1 VLFKQ
6 VNSEKDIKISII
18 IVHYKVP
25 ECLHE
30 AIHSIYQAE
39 LSGNTEIIV
48 VDNASGD
55 NSSQITKKEFPDV
68 IWIQLKQNIG
78 FGKACNIGARHAK
91 GCYILLLNPDT
102 VISKTS
108 LSIAY
113 TLLESRSDIGLMGP
127 KILNPDGTL
136 QASCRRSFPT
146 PAVAIFYFTGLSK
159 LFPKSKLLSRY
170 HMTFM
175 DQDQAGELEAISGS
189 FMFLR
194 RNLFNEIGGFDEI
207 FFMYGE
213 DLDLCWRIREKG
225 YKVWYEPATQIIHRK
240 GRSSAKNAIR
250 SRIAFYEAMVLFLKK
265 YRFSGIFPT
274 WFIFLGILLQASLN
288 IGTILFKYSAAA
300 LMDLIFINSVVYMNI
315 LFRFKAENPYTQR
328 TIIPLIGAHF
338 LLSIIF
344 ITIYAYNGVYSKKR
358 YTVSNTFFSS
368 LFASLT
374 FLSCIYFVKSMAFS
388 RIAFAFSTVSI
399 TLVLIGWREIVPRV
413 ISRFKKI
420 LIPPERIIIAGAGVV
435 SYKIIKNIENE
446 KSGTITGIIW
456 TDQTPPPPEYEGYP
470 VLGKINDMAQIL
482 QRYKTDMLLIATIQ
496 PWYSYV
502 IELLAS
508 KKVKNLTVK
517 WVQQD
522 IFKRSDENLPEK
534 IPLLDFSI

>member
-1 VLFKQ
+1 M
-6 VNSEKDIKISII
+6 NSEKDIKISII

-25 ECLHE
+25 ECLRE

-39 LSGNTEIIV
+39 LSGSAEIIV

-55 NSSQITKKEFPDV
+55 NSAQITKKEFPEV
-68 IWIQLKQNIG
+68 TWIQLKQNIG

-91 GCYILLLNPDT
+91 GQYILLLNPDT

-108 LSIAY
+108 LSVAY
-113 TLLESRSDIGLMGP
+113 DLLESRSDIGLMGP

-146 PAVAIFYFTGLSK
+146 PAVAIFHLSGLSK
-159 LFPKSKLLSRY
+159 LFPKSKLVSRY

-175 DQDQAGELEAISGS
+175 DPDQAGELEAISGS

-194 RNLFNEIGGFDEI
+194 RDLFNEIGGFDEI
-207 FFMYGE
+207 FFMYAE

-240 GRSSAKNAIR
+240 GRSSSKNAIR

-288 IGTILFKYSAAA
+288 IGSILFRYSTAA
-300 LMDLIFINSVVYMNI
+300 LIDLFFINSVVYMNI
-315 LFRFKAENPYTQR
+315 LFRFKTENPYTYG
-328 TIIPLIGAHF
+328 TIVPLIGAHF
-338 LLSIIF
+338 LLSVIF
-344 ITIYAYNGVYSKKR
+344 ITVFAYNGVYSKKR

-388 RIAFAFSTVSI
+388 RIAFAFSTISI
-399 TLVLIGWREIVPRV
+399 TLVLMGWREVIPRLV
-413 ISRFKKI
+413 SRFKRI
-420 LIPPERIIIAGAGVV
+420 LISPERIIIAGSGSV
-435 SYKIIKNIENE
+435 SYRLIKNIERE
-446 KSGTITGIIW
+446 KRGAITGIIW
-456 TDQTPPPPEYEGYP
+456 TDQTPMPPEYEGYP
-470 VLGKINDMAQIL
+470 VLGTINDMAQIL
-482 QRYKTDMLLIATIQ
+482 HRYETEMLLIATSQ

-522 IFKRSDENLPEK
+522 IFKLSDENLPDK

>member
-1 VLFKQ
+1 MK
-6 VNSEKDIKISII
+6 SEKEILISII

-25 ECLHE
+25 ECLRE
-30 AIHSIYQAE
+30 AIYSIYQADLTE
-39 LSGNTEIIV
+39 NTEIIV
-48 VDNASGD
+48 VDNASND
-55 NSSQITKKEFPDV
+55 NSSQTTKVEFPNV
-68 IWIQLKQNIG
+68 AWIQLKQNIG
-78 FGKACNIGARHAK
+78 FGKACNIGAKHASGK
-91 GCYILLLNPDT
+91 YILLLNPDT

-108 LSIAY
+108 LSVAY
-113 TLLESRSDIGLMGP
+113 NLLENRQDIGLMGP

-146 PAVAIFYFTGLSK
+146 PAVAISYFTGLSK

-175 DQDQAGELEAISGS
+175 DPDQSGELEAISGS
-189 FMFLR
+189 FMFIR
-194 RNLFNEIGGFDEI
+194 RSLFNEINGFDEI

-225 YKVWYEPATQIIHRK
+225 FKVWYEPSTQIIHRK
-240 GRSSAKNAIR
+240 GRSSAKNVIR

-265 YRFSGIFPT
+265 YRFSGVFPT
-274 WFIFLGILLQASLN
+274 WFIFIGILLQASLN

-300 LMDLIFINSVVYMNI
+300 LIDLIFINSVVYLNI
-315 LFRFKAENPYTQR
+315 LFRFRSDSPYNHQ
-328 TIIPLIGAHF
+328 TIVPLIGAHV
-338 LLSIIF
+338 LLSAIFLIIY
-344 ITIYAYNGVYSKKR
+344 TYNGVYSKKR

-388 RIAFAFSTVSI
+388 RIAFAFSTISI
-399 TLVLIGWREIVPRV
+399 TLVLMGWREIVPRV
-413 ISRFKKI
+413 ISRFRKI
-420 LIPPERIIIAGAGVV
+420 LIPPERIIIAGAGSV
-435 SYKIIKNIENE
+435 SFRIIKNIESE

-456 TDQTPPPPEYEGYP
+456 TDEGFVPPEYEGYP
-470 VLGKINDMAQIL
+470 VLGQISDISSIL
-482 QRYKTDMLLIATIQ
+482 QRYKTDMLLMATSQ

-508 KKVKNLTVK
+508 KKVKNLTIK
-517 WVQQD
+517 WVHQD
-522 IFKRSDENLPEK
+522 IFKTCDEKLPEK

>member
-1 VLFKQ
+1 
-6 VNSEKDIKISII
+6 VNNENKTLISII

-25 ECLHE
+25 ECLRE

-39 LSGNTEIIV
+39 LNDQTEIIV
-48 VDNASGD
+48 VDNASND
-55 NSSQITKKEFPDV
+55 NASQITKKEFPEV

-78 FGKACNIGARHAK
+78 FGKACNIGAHHAK
-91 GCYILLLNPDT
+91 GRYILLLNPDT

-108 LSIAY
+108 LSVAY
-113 TLLESRSDIGLMGP
+113 TLLERRSDIGLMGP

-146 PAVAIFYFTGLSK
+146 PTVAISYFTGLSR

-194 RNLFNEIGGFDEI
+194 RELFLDIGGFDEI

-225 YKVWYEPATQIIHRK
+225 FKVWYEPATQIIHRK
-240 GRSSAKNAIR
+240 GRSSAKNALR
-250 SRIAFYEAMVLFLKK
+250 SRFAFYEAMVLFMKK

-288 IGTILFKYSAAA
+288 IGSILFKYSAAA
-300 LMDLIFINSVVYMNI
+300 LIDLIAINSVVYLNI
-315 LFRFKAENPYTQR
+315 LFRFRADNPYTQS
-328 TIIPLIGAHF
+328 TIIPLIGAHI
-338 LLSIIF
+338 LLSAIF
-344 ITIYAYNGVYSKKR
+344 ITIYAYNGVYSKKK

-368 LFASLT
+368 LIASLT
-374 FLSCIYFVKSMAFS
+374 FLSCIYFVQSMAFS
-388 RIAFAFSTVSI
+388 RIAFAFSTISI
-399 TLVLIGWREIVPRV
+399 TLVLIGWREIIPGI
-413 ISRFKKI
+413 ISGFKKI
-420 LIPPERIIIAGAGVV
+420 LIPPERIIIAGAGSV
-435 SYKIIKNIENE
+435 SFRIIKNIESQ
-446 KSGTITGIIW
+446 KSGVIIGILW
-456 TDQTPPPPEYEGYP
+456 ADASPVPPEYEGYP
-470 VLGKINDMAQIL
+470 VLGSINEMAMIL
-482 QRYKTDMLLIATIQ
+482 QKNKTDMLLIATCQ

-502 IELLAS
+502 IEMLAS
-508 KKVKNLTVK
+508 KKVKNLTIR
-517 WVQQD
+517 WVHQE
-522 IFKRSDENLPEK
+522 IFRQPEENLPDK